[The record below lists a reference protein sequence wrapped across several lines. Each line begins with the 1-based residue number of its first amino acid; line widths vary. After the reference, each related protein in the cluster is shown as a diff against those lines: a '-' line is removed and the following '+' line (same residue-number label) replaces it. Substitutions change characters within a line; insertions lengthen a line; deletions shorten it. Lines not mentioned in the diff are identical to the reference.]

1 MAWTATRGPAAR
13 GLSCEEDAGVTAA
26 ARLEELVGPL
36 LAEAILEALRE
47 ELAAA
52 APASEARRWL
62 PVRDA
67 ATYLGTTERAVYQ
80 RIRRGR
86 IPAGAVR
93 HSGRTVLVD
102 RQALDRALDRSA

>member
-1 MAWTATRGPAAR
+1 MPATNTRSILSDRAVRVNGEQLGVTDPLTMLAELVAEVAELRERMAALELER
-13 GLSCEEDAGVTAA
+13 DAG
-26 ARLEELVGPL
+26 
-36 LAEAILEALRE
+36 
-47 ELAAA
+47 
-52 APASEARRWL
+52 ARRWL

-67 ATYLGTTERAVYQ
+67 ATYLGTTDRAVYQ

-102 RQALDRALDRSA
+102 RDALDRALDRSA